1 MKRKTRGTII
11 PWCLFVIFLLLPSC
25 IGNPPSALTPYN
37 LDQDTQGV
45 MEKINNIVNTSIVS
59 NDPNPY
65 KAEYEAGFIQGRLQ
79 RDQIIAM
86 RDNSWDSAYLLN
98 PAHSY
103 PKQIPP
109 SKDELALA
117 EKTLQLNWDYTLAYM
132 QGQGASEV
140 GKNLRRLV
148 YRLVGIYHGA
158 TQDQPG
164 SLAFDESWLPQFSAE
179 EMTLGYE
186 TRSLTFMDLYFI
198 NAFQDVLYVL
208 PDFASQVT
216 GTIAESPAIISGERP
231 SKCSA
236 FVVRTADDI
245 FLAHNNWNSFLDQ
258 SQALTL
264 WINGDYIT
272 TNLGG
277 PGYLCSDVD
286 FGYNNK
292 GIIFNET
299 THRYARTEAKVK
311 ALWMFWRAALAEQFA
326 DSLDSF
332 FAYIS
337 LELSGTYMNGYMVV
351 DAKTKEIGLVE
362 MSHKGFIFYKPDG
375 RGGVAVSSK
384 PGGLNLSYDDRMVQ
398 PDYLLGINY
407 PASYQIREDLWSE
420 DNRPARLRQFLSM
433 IGSVKEIESAKSLIT
448 YTDPANPLSIY
459 GRWDLGY
466 GDTPAPKTIP
476 DGAVD
481 AKTISVSMVQ
491 EAFQLKGVLDT
502 QSPVKTFWMKFGTPV
517 INGKPFIWSESPWKG
532 WKLRWVPD
540 RVDGTFT
547 LLNAYIR

>member
-1 MKRKTRGTII
+1 MKSKIRRKLI
-11 PWCLFVIFLLLPSC
+11 PWGLLVVFLLLPSC
-25 IGNPPSALTPYN
+25 VGSPLSALTPFK
-37 LDQDTQGV
+37 LDADTQGV
-45 MEKINNIVNTSIVS
+45 METVNNIVNTSIVS

-79 RDQIIAM
+79 RDQIVAA

-117 EKTLQLNWDYTLAYM
+117 EKTLKLNWDYTLAYM
-132 QGQGASEV
+132 QGQSASEV

-148 YRLVGIYHGA
+148 YRLIGIYHGA
-158 TQDQPG
+158 TQDQPR
-164 SLAFDESWLPQFSAE
+164 SLAFDDSWLPQFSAAE
-179 EMTLGYE
+179 LDLGYE
-186 TRSLTFMDLYFI
+186 TPSLTFMDLYFI
-198 NAFQDVLYVL
+198 NAYQDILYVL

-216 GTIAESPAIISGERP
+216 GTIAESTAAIVGDRP
-231 SKCSA
+231 GKCSA

-245 FLAHNNWNSFLDQ
+245 FLAHNNWNSFLAQ

-264 WINGDYIT
+264 WINGDYLT
-272 TNLGG
+272 ANLGG
-277 PGYLCSDVD
+277 PGYLCSDID
-286 FGYNNK
+286 FGYSNK
-292 GIIFNET
+292 GILFNET
-299 THRYARTEAKVK
+299 THRYARTEPKVK

-362 MSHKGFIFYKPDG
+362 MSYKGFIFYKLNG
-375 RGGVAVSSK
+375 HGGVSVSSK
-384 PGGLNLSYDDRMVQ
+384 PEGLNLSYDERMVQ

-420 DNRPARLRQFLSM
+420 DNRPARLRQLLAM
-433 IGSVKEIESAKSLIT
+433 IGSVKEIESAKALIT

-481 AKTISVSMVQ
+481 AKAISISMVQ
-491 EAFQLKGVLDT
+491 AAFQLKGVLDT
-502 QSPVKTFWMKFGTPV
+502 SSPVKTFWMKFGTPV

-532 WKLRWVPD
+532 WKLRSVPD
-540 RVDGTFT
+540 RVDGIFT